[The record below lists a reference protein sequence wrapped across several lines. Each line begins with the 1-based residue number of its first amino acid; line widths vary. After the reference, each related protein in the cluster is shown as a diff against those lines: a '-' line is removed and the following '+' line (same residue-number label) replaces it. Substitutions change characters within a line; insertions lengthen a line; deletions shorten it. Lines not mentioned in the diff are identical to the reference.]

1 MIERHIQ
8 QFIENYFWLCRHCWE
23 MKRFLCVFSFY
34 GLEGKI
40 ENCYEWVSVS
50 ADLVTS
56 LSLEGKAVTALRAEF
71 IGDRCEGNASLLS
84 IFSVLFEVHW
94 YLKLYNSLFQI
105 LKSFIFCKLLL
116 FFLFFSQNLMA
127 NKIMVPVYHMLVSM
141 LAKIYL
147 LNWKIPNKYA
157 AAFM

>member
-1 MIERHIQ
+1 
-8 QFIENYFWLCRHCWE
+8 

-40 ENCYEWVSVS
+40 ENCYKWVSVS
-50 ADLVTS
+50 ADLLTS

-71 IGDRCEGNASLLS
+71 LRDRCQKNASLLS
-84 IFSVLFEVHW
+84 TFSVLFEVHW

-105 LKSFIFCKLLL
+105 LKSFIFCKLLLIFCKLLL

-141 LAKIYL
+141 LAKIYP

-157 AAFM
+157 TAFM